1 MDIPHSEEA
10 REAKRKLLKRDI
22 EIGLESGEAGE
33 MNEASIDDVK
43 ARRRVRLAADPP

>member
-1 MDIPHSEEA
+1 MDTPHSEEA
-10 REAKRKLLKRDI
+10 REANRKLLKRDI

-43 ARRRVRLAADPP
+43 ARGRLRLAAAPP